1 MESLIPA
8 KADITDIPVWLRAGW
23 RVFRSAWKPSAAY
36 ASIFALLGFIQF
48 YWVIQTGLTPLV
60 VALSGGFML
69 IGPALLGGFFNMAD
83 QLEQRAPARLSCFF
97 QGFRRSPP
105 GLWVVAVIEMFLFLI
120 WLTDAGVAYGIY
132 FGLTPNMNLPAFL
145 AGLAGEGNT
154 WAYLIFTGVVGATLA
169 MIIYATSALSV
180 PLLYY
185 RRANLTVAV
194 GASVRAVFG
203 NFPAMMAWGLLLAT
217 AMFGIL
223 LLALPLFP
231 VAFPVL
237 AYASRAA
244 YRHIFPL

>member
-1 MESLIPA
+1 MEPLTPS
-8 KADITDIPVWLRAGW
+8 KATLSDTFCWLHTGW
-23 RVFRSAWKPSAAY
+23 LTFMSAWKHSAAY
-36 ASIFALLGFIQF
+36 AAIFAFLGFAQF
-48 YWVIQTGLTPLV
+48 YWVIQSGLTPLV

-69 IGPALLGGFFNMAD
+69 IGPALLCGFFNMAD
-83 QLEQRAPARLSCFF
+83 QLEQQAPARLSYFF

-105 GLWVVAVIEMFLFLI
+105 GLWVIAVIEMFLFLI

-154 WAYLIFTGVVGATLA
+154 WPYLIFTGVVGTILA
-169 MIIYATSALSV
+169 MIIYATSALAV

-185 RRANLTVAV
+185 RRTNLTGAV

-203 NFPAMMAWGLLLAT
+203 NFPAMMAWGLLLSV
-217 AMFGIL
+217 AMFGTL

-231 VAFPVL
+231 VVFPVL
-237 AYASRAA
+237 AYASRAV